1 MPNKVTSYIFI
12 FLATLMLF
20 GHNFIPHT
28 HGICHHSA
36 CEEVNSNSHDLF
48 HNIQDILGQK
58 EICSMTYKVQKSFSF
73 EKAVLII
80 AYTVFA
86 FLFFKK
92 TKKESFLIKNEHLV
106 LKNHFFN
113 TFSYRGPPTT
123 F

>member
-36 CEEVNSNSHDLF
+36 CEEVTSSSHNLF
-48 HNIQDILGQK
+48 HSLQDILG
-58 EICSMTYKVQKSFSF
+58 EEECCSMTYKVQKSFSF

-80 AYTVFA
+80 AYTLFA
-86 FLFFKK
+86 FLFFRKR
-92 TKKESFLIKNEHLV
+92 TKEYFFIKNEFFV
-106 LKNHFFN
+106 LKNTFFN